1 MVLPI
6 EASRWNRDN
15 RVNGPIDGRV
25 DKSLIR
31 NSIPSAWHLQ
41 LPSEAGSHPMNPS
54 SSFRSRRPGHATSLA
69 VLIGL
74 PVILSVMIGGCADEK
89 MPGVSEG
96 EAAGSA
102 SSNLKQVGLVDR
114 VISKDSL
121 DAIPSAASATPGEKS
136 KAPGEAEAPA
146 GRPAI
151 PRKIIYD
158 ARVELLVD
166 SLSTAEQAVLDLI
179 KEHNGF
185 LAESDQASVTSTQ
198 RRATWKVRVPVDHFD
213 AFLNAVCRLG
223 EVKQNH
229 LGSQDVTEE
238 YFDVE
243 ARIRNKQEEEKRLL
257 KHLSDSTGKLED
269 ILAVER
275 ELSRVR
281 GEVEQMQ
288 GRLRMLANRT
298 ELSTITIEATEWKD
312 YKPPIAPTF
321 PTQLGRT
328 FFNSL
333 DNLFAFGKAMAMVAV
348 AIVPWLPL
356 IIVGL
361 LLLRWLVRANRGSRA
376 TGHAPSLRLR
386 QLRPE

>member
-1 MVLPI
+1 MRPRLSFP
-6 EASRWNRDN
+6 RR
-15 RVNGPIDGRV
+15 RLR
-25 DKSLIR
+25 R
-31 NSIPSAWHLQ
+31 SI
-41 LPSEAGSHPMNPS
+41 S
-54 SSFRSRRPGHATSLA
+54 SVVFYG
-69 VLIGL
+69 
-74 PVILSVMIGGCADEK
+74 LSVVSTALAGGCAAEAPPSDS
-89 MPGVSEG
+89 PNSTTSVAALVTPSEVQQG
-96 EAAGSA
+96 R
-102 SSNLKQVGLVDR
+102 Q
-114 VISKDSL
+114 
-121 DAIPSAASATPGEKS
+121 GEKS
-136 KAPGEAEAPA
+136 KAPA
-146 GRPAI
+146 GASTV

-166 SLSTAEQAVLDLI
+166 SLSTAEQAVFDLI
-179 KEHNGF
+179 REHNGF
-185 LAESDQASVTSTQ
+185 LAESDQSSVTSTQ
-198 RRATWKVRVPVDHFD
+198 RRATWKVRVPVDHFQ

-288 GRLRMLANRT
+288 GRLRLLADRT

-328 FFNSL
+328 FFNSV
-333 DNLFAFGKAMAMVAV
+333 DNLFSFGKAMAMVAV
-348 AIVPWLPL
+348 ALLPWLPL
-356 IIVGL
+356 ILVGL
-361 LLLRWLVRANRGSRA
+361 LLLRWLIRANRGSPRNRA
-376 TGHAPSLRLR
+376 HPVASAP
-386 QLRPE
+386 PTTT